1 MKWLSVLTLP
11 AGRSYGRSGQTP
23 VVLGTGKRFRC
34 NLISTLT
41 NRGKLC
47 FQVFTQRFDSAV
59 MLDFLRRLVR
69 QSTQKVFLIVDGHP
83 VHKSRV
89 VKDWVERHAERLS
102 LFFLPSYSPELNP
115 DELLNHDVKAN
126 AVGRQRPKT
135 QAEMMKNLRS
145 YLRSTQRQP
154 HVVQNF
160 FREKHV
166 AYAAA

>member
-1 MKWLSVLTLP
+1 MGVRSDYQ

-47 FQVFTQRFDSAV
+47 FKLFTQRFDSAV
-59 MLDFLRRLVR
+59 MIDFLRRLIR
-69 QSTQKVFLIVDGHP
+69 HSTQKVFLIVDGHP
-83 VHKSRV
+83 VHKSLAVR
-89 VKDWVERHAERLS
+89 DWVERHSDRIR

-126 AVGRQRPKT
+126 AVGRQRPKN
-135 QAEMMKNLRS
+135 QGEMISNIRS

-154 HVVQNF
+154 QIVQNF
-160 FREKHV
+160 FHEKHV
-166 AYAAA
+166 AYAAI